1 MDQIPGGSSAWLW
14 TGHQRRIT
22 NARVINA
29 RSPTPHRQHNASP
42 PAREE
47 STRMKYSHEVL
58 APARPACD
66 SPGVR
71 VCGGIARHPAR
82 RVGHEAGVGRLL
94 AALREVPAQAGL
106 EVGAGEVLLVGAE
119 AGQVI
124 PPNEIQHVGGER
136 VERDHGSAMA
146 GGLDWTGGLV
156 DWWTGG
162 LVVSRLR
169 VCCVCCVCCVLLCYG
184 QTWTDG

>member
-1 MDQIPGGSSAWLW
+1 MKRTCDVCDPMWIKCTKWIKSQVDQVHGRGLVTNAASP
-14 TGHQRRIT
+14 TPGHQRPCHQRL
-22 NARVINA
+22 AINA
-29 RSPTPHRQHNASP
+29 RSPNASP

-47 STRMKYSHEVL
+47 STRMKCSHEVL
-58 APARPACD
+58 APARPAHD
-66 SPGVR
+66 STGVR
-71 VCGGIARHPAR
+71 VCGSIARHPAR
-82 RVGHEAGVGRLL
+82 RVGHEAGVGRVF

-106 EVGAGEVLLVGAE
+106 KHSAGVVLFVSAA
-119 AGQVI
+119 AGQVV

-162 LVVSRLR
+162 LVD
-169 VCCVCCVCCVLLCYG
+169 
-184 QTWTDG
+184 WW